1 MASLKDLLVMGPARF
16 LDKLYGNL
24 EGNATTADQWKT
36 ARTFTIG
43 SKGWKVSGDNDVT
56 WTHEE
61 IGAIVSNTWTG
72 GTTAGPTLSTTVNG
86 VTGTAVAIPS
96 ASSAASGVVTIADQT
111 FRGMKTFYGAVR
123 GYMYNLN
130 NNAPAFIFDK
140 PSSHWTGIGAC
151 GENDTIFFG
160 PCVPDGNVAGGYSW
174 VADYN
179 QKWKFQGEVKA
190 HTFVISS
197 IDADAHIK
205 FSRTGWNYLVAPS
218 ASTIAINPTGNSGSG
233 NTRLAIDSSSVYPG
247 TNNGTIDL
255 GTSSYQWKDAWFS
268 GTVTLS
274 KTTDA
279 AGTANN
285 QPALIVGGTA
295 TTAHLELDNNELM
308 AKTNG
313 TSVAELYL
321 NSNGGLVHVGS
332 GGLQID
338 EGNILSYSS
347 STTPRQIR
355 VQNTNGS
362 VSIYTSTNRGLYDI
376 TKDAWIIYRAKDAVT
391 TYIPEWASIGAAA
404 DRPIYMS
411 SSGRPAITTYRMA
424 ATNAT
429 ATSAHSITT
438 DLPTGIWYVNG
449 TSDIL
454 GQSDGVAIV
463 NQYSSSWIT
472 EIYQDYRT
480 GQIAVR
486 GKNSGTWQAWRK
498 ILDSSNYSTWALPL
512 SGGTMTGLITGKT
525 NNTSWIGTSRNGAFR
540 TETAASGGSANA
552 VISMKTNTGAW
563 GIANLTGSDN
573 LYFVFGTDANYSAG
587 NNTTNNYY
595 LNTSGYF
602 SGSCSYANSAGS
614 VAWGNVTGKPS
625 FNYLPLTGGTL
636 SGLLNA
642 HGGISLNSSTPNETP
657 SYILGIRAFADGG
670 NIIWQSIGSVSVGY
684 ATSAGSANSVAWG
697 NVTGKPSTF
706 APSSHTHSY
715 LPLTGGSVTGAISIT
730 TNGVTNSFYSQN
742 SSFTHYSTSASVGHW
757 FNKSVYVAGEI
768 YAGTSYNQ
776 IVYHMGNIIYSS
788 TEPTAPYTGAIW
800 LKPV

>member
-1 MASLKDLLVMGPARF
+1 M
-16 LDKLYGNL
+16 
-24 EGNATTADQWKT
+24 
-36 ARTFTIG
+36 
-43 SKGWKVSGDNDVT
+43 
-56 WTHEE
+56 
-61 IGAIVSNTWTG
+61 
-72 GTTAGPTLSTTVNG
+72 
-86 VTGTAVAIPS
+86 
-96 ASSAASGVVTIADQT
+96 
-111 FRGMKTFYGAVR
+111 
-123 GYMYNLN
+123 
-130 NNAPAFIFDK
+130 
-140 PSSHWTGIGAC
+140 
-151 GENDTIFFG
+151 
-160 PCVPDGNVAGGYSW
+160 
-174 VADYN
+174 
-179 QKWKFQGEVKA
+179 
-190 HTFVISS
+190 
-197 IDADAHIK
+197 
-205 FSRTGWNYLVAPS
+205 
-218 ASTIAINPTGNSGSG
+218 
-233 NTRLAIDSSSVYPG
+233 
-247 TNNGTIDL
+247 
-255 GTSSYQWKDAWFS
+255 
-268 GTVTLS
+268 
-274 KTTDA
+274 
-279 AGTANN
+279 
-285 QPALIVGGTA
+285 
-295 TTAHLELDNNELM
+295 
-308 AKTNG
+308 
-313 TSVAELYL
+313 
-321 NSNGGLVHVGS
+321 
-332 GGLQID
+332 
-338 EGNILSYSS
+338 
-347 STTPRQIR
+347 
-355 VQNTNGS
+355 
-362 VSIYTSTNRGLYDI
+362 
-376 TKDAWIIYRAKDAVT
+376 
-391 TYIPEWASIGAAA
+391 
-404 DRPIYMS
+404 
-411 SSGRPAITTYRMA
+411 
-424 ATNAT
+424 
-429 ATSAHSITT
+429 
-438 DLPTGIWYVNG
+438 
-449 TSDIL
+449 
-454 GQSDGVAIV
+454 AIV